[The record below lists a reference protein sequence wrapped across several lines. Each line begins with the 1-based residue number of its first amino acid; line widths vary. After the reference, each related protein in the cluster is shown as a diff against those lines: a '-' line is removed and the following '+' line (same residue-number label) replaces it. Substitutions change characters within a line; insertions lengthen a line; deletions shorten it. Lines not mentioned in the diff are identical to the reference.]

1 MKILIVVSILLF
13 VVVHNARAQ
22 YSQANTPEISSHTI
36 QNPIISDSLA
46 EISDTVKGP
55 WDHLTIYSDSRIDT
69 LLKIKKE
76 ESIRKGVIDG
86 FRLQLFQGSKDEA
99 YQIKSNFLK
108 KYPNYQVYVLFQT
121 PDFKVRVGDF
131 RNRTET
137 IHLKYSIEKDFPNP
151 FIVEDVINF
160 PELEQKEE
168 Q

>member
-55 WDHLTIYSDSRIDT
+55 WDHLTIYS
-69 LLKIKKE
+69 
-76 ESIRKGVIDG
+76 ESIRKGGIDG